1 MNENEGVPAGSA
13 PSAKAGLKRTAT
25 VAEAMAFGKAL
36 RSNASRSEAG
46 VFRPGKRDPIGI
58 IESQNETRL
67 QDLVPVRIGRMLD
80 SPFAYYRGTA
90 GPMAADLSGEP
101 RSGFLVIGCGD
112 AHVAN
117 FGLFGAPD
125 RRILFDMNDF
135 DEAGPCPW
143 EWDVKR
149 MVCSIEV
156 GGRHNGLDPDA
167 IRTACLTAARSYRET
182 MASLQ
187 QMNAMDRY
195 YSRVET
201 ETLIEAAKTKAAR
214 KSLEKGVEKARRKT
228 SQRVLSKITTT
239 GEDGDP
245 KIVAQPPILQR
256 VDGLAEFVMPFFNRY
271 LETLRP
277 DRALLLSQYRVV
289 DFAMRVVGVGSVGT
303 RCFIILLVGPNGGPL
318 FLQLKEAG
326 PSVLE
331 TYGGIAP
338 RPLRGLGDADSS
350 MAGFRVVSGQEVLQ
364 ADSDPFLG
372 WVRGDGGIDYYV
384 RQFKDMKGS
393 ADLDSFSAAQF
404 EGYGTLC
411 GAMLA
416 RGHSQSPGSAAIS
429 GYLGKSDRFDRA
441 VADWSR
447 SYADQIERDFE
458 AFEKAVEKGRFPVER
473 GV

>member
-1 MNENEGVPAGSA
+1 MVENGGADGKEMTS
-13 PSAKAGLKRTAT
+13 SNRGLKRAST
-25 VAEAMAFGKAL
+25 VEEAMAFGKEL
-36 RSNASRSEAG
+36 RKNSARSEAG
-46 VFRPGKRDPIGI
+46 TFRPGERDPIGI
-58 IESQNETRL
+58 IEAQNETRL
-67 QDLVPVRIGRMLD
+67 QDLVPVRIGRMIE

-90 GPMAADLSGEP
+90 GPMAADLSGES

-143 EWDVKR
+143 EWDLKR

-156 GGRHNGLDPDA
+156 GGRHNGLDPDS

-182 MASLQ
+182 MASLHE
-187 QMNAMDRY
+187 MSALERY
-195 YSRVET
+195 FSRVET
-201 ETLIEAAKTKAAR
+201 ETLVEAAKTKEAR
-214 KSLEKGVEKARRKT
+214 KALVKGVEKARKKT
-228 SQRVLSKITTT
+228 SQRVLSKITVA
-239 GEDGDP
+239 GDDGDP
-245 KIVAQPPILQR
+245 RIVAQPPILQR
-256 VDGLAEFVMPFFNRY
+256 ADGLEEYVMPFFERY
-271 LETLRP
+271 LGTLRP
-277 DRALLLSQYRVV
+277 DRALLLSQFRVV

-303 RCFIILLVGPNGGPL
+303 RCFIILLIGPNGAPL

-338 RPLRGLGDADSS
+338 RPLKGLGDGDSS
-350 MAGFRVVSGQEVLQ
+350 MAGYRVVSGQEVLQ

-393 ADLDSFSAAQF
+393 ADLDSFTADRFA
-404 EGYGTLC
+404 GYGTLC
-411 GAMLA
+411 GALLA

-441 VADWSR
+441 IADWSR
-447 SYADQIERDFE
+447 AYADQIERDFE